1 MPQMLPQGLN
11 SVGRVILIYSIRN
24 SINTDLHSNR
34 NQLQRR
40 EKNYSAKNKQK
51 EKRGKKIRELENLT

>member
-1 MPQMLPQGLN
+1 MLPQGLN

-34 NQLQRR
+34 NELQRR

-51 EKRGKKIRELENLT
+51 EKRGKK

>member
-1 MPQMLPQGLN
+1 MLPQGLN

-34 NQLQRR
+34 NELQRR
-40 EKNYSAKNKQK
+40 EKNYSTKNKQK
-51 EKRGKKIRELENLT
+51 EKRGKK